1 MPAYDREVMTVPV
14 GVVSLPFQLVDA
26 PAIHERHPPKIQN
39 DVTEA
44 VNVKVEHVERLTN
57 LCDCG
62 DIEFAE
68 KLDEGGTAVRLQLY
82 TERARH
88 SS

>member
-1 MPAYDREVMTVPV
+1 MPAYNREVMTVPV
-14 GVVSLPFQLVDA
+14 GVVSLPFQLVHA

-44 VNVKVEHVERLTN
+44 VNVKVERVERLTN

-82 TERARH
+82 TERAT
-88 SS
+88 